1 MTLPELE
8 ERLRFLL
15 RAVLAAMEQGAGEA
29 SLGKLQEQV
38 NAFGHRVKDVVIAA
52 NPAQQ
57 PRWGGLHVA
66 DWMTAQP
73 VTVERGGSLRL
84 AAELM
89 EREEIRHLPVM
100 EGQRLVGILS
110 DRDARLAW
118 GSKATTLRPHEVSS
132 LPEQITVG
140 EIMTQP
146 PISVSPLMRIE
157 AAANVLIQER
167 IGALPVVEESALVGI
182 LSYQDILEAFLGV
195 LQD

>member
-15 RAVLAAMEQGAGEA
+15 RAVLAAIGGGAEEDP
-29 SLGKLQEQV
+29 LGKLQEQV
-38 NAFGHRVKDVVIAA
+38 NAFGHRVKDVVIAS

-57 PRWGGLHVA
+57 RRWGGLLVA

-73 VTVERGGSLRL
+73 VTVERGASLRL

-89 EREEIRHLPVM
+89 ELEEVRHLPVM

-110 DRDARLAW
+110 DRDVRLAW
-118 GSKATTLRPHEVSS
+118 TSKATTLQPHELSGV
-132 LPEQITVG
+132 LEQITVG

-146 PISVSPLMRIE
+146 PISVSPAMRIE

-167 IGALPVVEESALVGI
+167 IGALPVVEENALVGI
-182 LSYQDILEAFLGV
+182 LSYQDILEAFIGV